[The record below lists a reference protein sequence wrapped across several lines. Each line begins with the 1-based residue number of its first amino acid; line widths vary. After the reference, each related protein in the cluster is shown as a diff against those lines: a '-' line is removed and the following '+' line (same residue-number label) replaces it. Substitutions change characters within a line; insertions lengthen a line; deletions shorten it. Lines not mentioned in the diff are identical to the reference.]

1 MLLDFTV
8 AYYEKNPRTEI
19 NSIRGFPFFI
29 LKILEGASVRGG
41 YSLCSG
47 RSSDFPA
54 LLATFPSRFIRTVV
68 HKG

>member
-1 MLLDFTV
+1 M
-8 AYYEKNPRTEI
+8 

-29 LKILEGASVRGG
+29 LKILQKTSVRGG

-47 RSSDFPA
+47 RSSDSPA
-54 LLATFPSRFIRTVV
+54 LLATFPSRFFRTVV